1 KCKESNLVYVEAFW
15 AFFMI
20 IVVSTFASKRNF
32 GRLDIFMLLFSVIA
46 VWILLQRRHKMLFA
60 LVIPLVAMGVMVHQ
74 GYVFMYVNMVLVL
87 LMYLYLRDG
96 EKVYLILLIASFVT
110 VSALFIWFQ
119 FMSHVNGEEIVGDI
133 IREATKLT
141 RKGKYHDTLIDAEI
155 LGVDLS
161 ETEWPLHVQN
171 FIELPFFLL
180 LISPYIYVGASLVK
194 EIMKGCRN
202 LREKLRYVIIVLG
215 ALTTLPLFI
224 MKIDYG
230 RWMLAIFAY
239 YLIMLI
245 VLVALDD
252 EIVIRALEIKAKW
265 LRENKTWGFM
275 LIIYAIVFLPLWD
288 VRICQ
293 LLKSISDPINE
304 MWLHMW

>member
-1 KCKESNLVYVEAFW
+1 MLDRMLPANLIDYEAVVNVCLVTTLVIYGIFLMFARYTLEKCKESNLVYVEAFW

-20 IVVSTFASKRNF
+20 IVVSTFASKRNI

-252 EIVIRALEIKAKW
+252 EIVIRALE
-265 LRENKTWGFM
+265 NK
-275 LIIYAIVFLPLWD
+275 
-288 VRICQ
+288 
-293 LLKSISDPINE
+293 
-304 MWLHMW
+304 

>member
-1 KCKESNLVYVEAFW
+1 
-15 AFFMI
+15 M
-20 IVVSTFASKRNF
+20 
-32 GRLDIFMLLFSVIA
+32 
-46 VWILLQRRHKMLFA
+46 
-60 LVIPLVAMGVMVHQ
+60 
-74 GYVFMYVNMVLVL
+74 
-87 LMYLYLRDG
+87 
-96 EKVYLILLIASFVT
+96 
-110 VSALFIWFQ
+110 
-119 FMSHVNGEEIVGDI
+119 
-133 IREATKLT
+133 
-141 RKGKYHDTLIDAEI
+141 
-155 LGVDLS
+155 
-161 ETEWPLHVQN
+161 
-171 FIELPFFLL
+171 ELPFFLI
-180 LISPYIYVGASLVK
+180 LISPFIYVGAALAK
-194 EIMKGCRN
+194 EVMKGCRD
-202 LREKLRYVIIVLG
+202 LREKIPYVIVMLG
-215 ALTTLPLFI
+215 AVTTLPLFI

-252 EIVIRALEIKAKW
+252 EIVIRALENKAKW